1 MKRYKLHSALYGMSD
16 STDLKYLDMQTQ
28 LTFGRDHWILSILE
42 SHSNKVNL
50 SLTIYEHYFRYDV
63 TQLS

>member
-1 MKRYKLHSALYGMSD
+1 MSD